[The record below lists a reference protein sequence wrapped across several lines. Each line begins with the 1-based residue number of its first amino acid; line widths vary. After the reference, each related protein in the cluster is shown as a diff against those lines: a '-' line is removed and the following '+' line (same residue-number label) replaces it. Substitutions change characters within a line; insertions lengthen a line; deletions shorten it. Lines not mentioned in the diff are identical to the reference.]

1 MQFLRKMGIL
11 NRGTID
17 TKKRCVYMKVTV
29 IGCCGG
35 FPAANEATSGYLFQ
49 SGDYSV
55 LIDCG
60 SAVLSKL
67 QLFLPVEELDAV
79 ILSHYHHDH
88 IADVGP
94 LQFAKLVG
102 SFLGKGANA
111 LPIYGHPFDE
121 EQFSKLTYK
130 THTAGL
136 AYDPNQP
143 LAIGPFTFTF
153 LKTVHPV
160 DCFAMRVTDGV
171 HSVVYTADS
180 SFQEAFIPFSEGAD
194 LLISE
199 CNFYAGQDGGSAGH
213 MNSLEAGHIA
223 AEAGAGHLLLTH
235 LPHFGEHQKLAEE
248 AQTVYKGAVD
258 LAHTGYVWGE

>member
-1 MQFLRKMGIL
+1 
-11 NRGTID
+11 
-17 TKKRCVYMKVTV
+17 MKITV
-29 IGCCGG
+29 IGCYGG
-35 FPAANEATSGYLFQ
+35 FPAANEATSGYLVQ

-67 QLFLPVEELDAV
+67 QQFLPVEKLDAV

-88 IADVGP
+88 IADIGP

-102 SFLGKGANA
+102 SFLGKGVNA

-121 EQFSKLTYK
+121 DQFSRLTYK
-130 THTAGL
+130 THTAGYP
-136 AYDPNQP
+136 YDPGQP
-143 LAIGPFTFTF
+143 LTIGPFTFTF
-153 LKTVHPV
+153 LKTAHPV
-160 DCFAMRVTDGV
+160 DCFAMRITDGA

-194 LLISE
+194 LVISE
-199 CNFYAGQDGGSAGH
+199 CNFYAGQDGAKAGH
-213 MNSLEAGHIA
+213 MNSLEAGRIA

-235 LPHFGEHQKLAEE
+235 LPHFGEHQKLIEE
-248 AQTVYKGAVD
+248 ATTVYNGAVD
-258 LAHTGYVWGE
+258 LAQTGFVWGD